1 MLFKFKLNF
10 LVGSFL
16 KYLKVDAKRQKP
28 YCHHTSFPVWNDK
41 ILSSGY
47 TAGWEKNFLIRISR
61 VDWVQWIRS
70 NLGLLELLFHEKE
83 LAGGAALDPGG
94 GEDATS
100 QDGWRQNHG
109 DGDDSR
115 HLHGSRAGMFV
126 RLQHAQKLPLKLH
139 PSWFKKKDPR
149 LCCCG
154 NWKRE
159 RNRSWRAVIKALH

>member
-1 MLFKFKLNF
+1 M
-10 LVGSFL
+10 
-16 KYLKVDAKRQKP
+16 
-28 YCHHTSFPVWNDK
+28 
-41 ILSSGY
+41 IL
-47 TAGWEKNFLIRISR
+47 R

-126 RLQHAQKLPLKLH
+126 RLQHAKIAIKITSIVIEKKDHPLLLRKLKKGT
-139 PSWFKKKDPR
+139 KKKLTSRYKSYTLNSAPFRKQVFPNDFGTPFF
-149 LCCCG
+149 LSY
-154 NWKRE
+154 NL
-159 RNRSWRAVIKALH
+159 SF